1 MVRRSFGRAM
11 SEVEEGV
18 EALVR
23 LIADPELD
31 GVSGRYFD
39 QLEEEAPH
47 SQAYDEDAGRRLW
60 ALGEDLV
67 EESFDV

>member
-1 MVRRSFGRAM
+1 M

-47 SQAYDEDAGRRLW
+47 PQAYDEDARRRLW
-60 ALGEDLV
+60 ALSEDLV